1 MWIFEQKQAKDL
13 ERHLASGEVKT
24 VVSKDSDLAD
34 FGLYLAG
41 LPKSSSPSPVMRR
54 SYLHAQ
60 SLSKEVQDSVGFFG
74 WSKLLL
80 AGSLASV
87 VMFVGLSVYANYSSP
102 GEALYPLKL
111 VTERVRLTLPT
122 TETNSAELKLKY
134 TERRLSETTSVLA
147 DPNASSEA
155 RAGVL
160 IALASQTQ
168 EAINSISNTPAKNN
182 PKLLGQLSKV
192 TEHQV
197 EVLNSQSKNVTDK
210 PETASAIEVAKEG
223 AKMANLQ
230 ILMIAAASDQVL
242 ADLGIT
248 TETVMGKVI
257 SFKGGYLAISG
268 LDMEIFV
275 SPTTKIIREQDTLEL
290 AAGQEVKAIVDFNS
304 SKTSALA
311 KSVEILIPITKISNV
326 KPTNVTGPVNSTS
339 PVTPLAPNLTPTPET
354 DRVTS
359 GFQIEDPVLPKSIS
373 E

>member
-1 MWIFEQKQAKDL
+1 
-13 ERHLASGEVKT
+13 
-24 VVSKDSDLAD
+24 
-34 FGLYLAG
+34 
-41 LPKSSSPSPVMRR
+41 
-54 SYLHAQ
+54 
-60 SLSKEVQDSVGFFG
+60 
-74 WSKLLL
+74 
-80 AGSLASV
+80 
-87 VMFVGLSVYANYSSP
+87 
-102 GEALYPLKL
+102 
-111 VTERVRLTLPT
+111 
-122 TETNSAELKLKY
+122 
-134 TERRLSETTSVLA
+134 
-147 DPNASSEA
+147 
-155 RAGVL
+155 VL

-326 KPTNVTGPVNSTS
+326 KPTNVTSPVNSTS